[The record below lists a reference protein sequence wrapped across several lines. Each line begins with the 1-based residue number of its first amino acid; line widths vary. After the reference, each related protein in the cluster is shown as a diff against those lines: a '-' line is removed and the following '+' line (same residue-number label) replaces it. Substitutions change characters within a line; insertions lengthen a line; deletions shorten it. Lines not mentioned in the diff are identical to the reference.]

1 MEMEKTLISLDTLKN
16 NLANIYKYQT
26 EIKTSIDKVLEF
38 KGLEVKEDVKF
49 SEYSSEIEKL
59 LTENEPSTPTPTPS
73 ADYIYC
79 NGNKS
84 GEEETDIINFTPFEI
99 VLDDNGQF
107 IIEVISPE
115 EIPGYEGGTY
125 YDIVL
130 TVDVPTTYQ
139 ITNFELYNDIL
150 GYVPQAYKANP
161 RHSTVVRDG
170 VTYNSYVRAVSDNND
185 IGSTDI
191 QYDPLQYRITITIK

>member
-1 MEMEKTLISLDTLKN
+1 MSLIDNLNAIN
-16 NLANIYKYQT
+16 NYK
-26 EIKTSIDKVLEF
+26 EDIKTALVK
-38 KGLEVKEDVKF
+38 KGVEMDGVTF
-49 SEYSSEIEKL
+49 SEYATKINELQLASGD
-59 LTENEPSTPTPTPS
+59 EPSTPTPS

-79 NGNKS
+79 NGNKY
-84 GEEETDIINFTPFEI
+84 GGVETDIINFTPFEI
-99 VLDDNGQF
+99 ELDDNGQF
-107 IIEVISPE
+107 VIEVISPE

-130 TVDVPTTYQ
+130 TVEVPTTYQ

-150 GYVPQAYKANP
+150 GYVPQAYKVNP

-185 IGSTDI
+185 IGSADI
-191 QYDPLQYRITITIK
+191 QYDPLQYRITIEIK